1 MKRRS
6 IEPVTTGR
14 HFPSPLLTELRPQGT
29 ERVRE
34 SPAIGVAPFERAVLS
49 WNGTGDWVLELRLR
63 VNGTWTPYAV
73 MAVTKGDSQRS
84 ATTAEEAPVKASPIP
99 VSLDTDTLVVKGGA
113 TADAF
118 QVRVTGSGELTALA
132 VTHYRRNDARLT
144 DRPAADA
151 WGVALPVPE
160 RAQRD
165 CEEPSI
171 RGEVCSPT
179 SLTMVMA
186 YYGKSLRILDTA
198 RAVFDP
204 QAKLYGNW
212 PANTATAVRNLGGWA
227 AVVKMRGFD
236 EVEREIAERRPVIL
250 SHRWSK
256 GDLTNAPVSSSD
268 GHLIVAA
275 GFTKDGDVVVNDPAG
290 KTDGVRRVYKREE
303 LFRTWQER
311 GEGIAYVIQPSPQA
325 TQAASRLLRTSSGRG

>member
-1 MKRRS
+1 MKRRT

-14 HFPSPLLTELRPQGT
+14 HFPSPLLTELRLLGRDRQQ
-29 ERVRE
+29 E
-34 SPAIGVAPFERAVLS
+34 SPEIGVAPFERAVLS
-49 WNGTGDWVLELRLR
+49 WNGTGDWILELRLR
-63 VNGTWTPYAV
+63 VNGAWTPYAV
-73 MAVTKGDSQRS
+73 MAVTTGETQRS
-84 ATTAEEAPVKASPIP
+84 ATTAEEAPVKASPVP
-99 VSLDTDTLVVKGGA
+99 LSLDTDTLAVKGGA

-118 QVRVTGSGELTALA
+118 QVRATGTGDLTALA
-132 VTHYRRNDARLT
+132 VTHYRRNDSRLT
-144 DRPAADA
+144 DRPAANA
-151 WGVALPVPE
+151 WGMALPVPE

-171 RGEVCSPT
+171 RGQVCSPT
-179 SLTMVMA
+179 SLSMVMA
-186 YYGKSLRILDTA
+186 YYGRPLRIIDTA

-204 QAKLYGNW
+204 QSKMYGNW

-227 AVVKMRGFD
+227 VVVKMRGFD
-236 EVEREIAERRPVIL
+236 EVEREIVEHRPVIL
-250 SHRWSK
+250 SHRWNR

-290 KTDGVRRVYKREE
+290 KVDGVRRVYKRAE

-311 GEGIAYVIQPSPQA
+311 GEGIAYVIHPSPLA
-325 TQAASRLLRTSSGRG
+325 TRTASLRRRTS